1 MLLIDDER
9 LRITGADG
17 GTRFDSDEGLF
28 HPITSVQG
36 ALSMGQYTTGN
47 GVSINVS
54 DSFFLGNCHAA
65 CTHAIG
71 AMKFTLNNY
80 AAGMAFDRWH
90 TIMGGSAI
98 WVLDGEAGFQTVVGS
113 NQPNARQF
121 VAYSFRVTSGQ
132 VYMDR
137 RVAMGGTPAIYAVL
151 PHQIQYKLK
160 AGLFT

>member
-36 ALSMGQYTTGN
+36 TLNLGPYTTGN
-47 GVSINVS
+47 GTPINVA

-65 CTHAIG
+65 CTHVIG

-98 WVLDGEAGFQTVVGS
+98 WVLDGEAGFQQVVGS
-113 NQPNARQF
+113 NQADIIQF
-121 VAYSFRVTSGQ
+121 VAYSFRVTAGQ
-132 VYMDR
+132 VFLDR
-137 RVAMGGTPAIYAVL
+137 RVAMGGTPAIYSVL
-151 PHQIQYKLK
+151 IHQIQYKLK